1 MGARSRVGSSRVTG
15 RDVHPYREPAGKG
28 DSAHLLGFRSDRK
41 RNRASCAYMASMDEV
56 ATLSRRRDG
65 QAKGSG
71 QAAEFEAFF
80 ADHHEALFRALWL
93 LTRNRHEAEEVMQ
106 DAFLALWPRWES
118 VVQGPDAVGYLYR
131 TAMNVWR
138 SRLRRAAVAVRK
150 AVHQI
155 PPDDEMAAVE
165 HRDAVVRALGP
176 LPPRQR
182 AAVVLMDVLDLS
194 SERAGEMLRIRP
206 ATVRVLAARGRARLA
221 KEMGD
226 RDD

>member
-1 MGARSRVGSSRVTG
+1 
-15 RDVHPYREPAGKG
+15 
-28 DSAHLLGFRSDRK
+28 
-41 RNRASCAYMASMDEV
+41 MAPMDEV

-65 QAKGSG
+65 RADGSG
-71 QAAEFEAFF
+71 QPAEFEAFF
-80 ADHHEALFRALWL
+80 ADHHEALFRALRL

-118 VVQGPDAVGYLYR
+118 VATGPDAVGYLYR
-131 TAMNVWR
+131 TAMNLWR

-165 HRDAVVRALGP
+165 QRDAVVRVLGP
-176 LPPRQR
+176 LPPGQR

-194 SERAGEMLRIRP
+194 SGRAGEMLRISP
-206 ATVRVLAARGRARLA
+206 ATVRVLAARGRATLA
-221 KEMGD
+221 KEMG
-226 RDD
+226 

>member
-1 MGARSRVGSSRVTG
+1 MGSSGLTG
-15 RDVHPYREPAGKG
+15 CEFDPREGSWQGRPIPGWI
-28 DSAHLLGFRSDRK
+28 SAFNRK
-41 RNRASCAYMASMDEV
+41 RNPASYAYMAPMDEV

-65 QAKGSG
+65 RADGSG
-71 QAAEFEAFF
+71 QADEFEAFF
-80 ADHHEALFRALWL
+80 ADHHDPLFRALRL
-93 LTRNRHEAEEVMQ
+93 LTRNRLEAVEIMQ

-118 VVQGPDAVGYLYR
+118 VATGPDAVGYLYR
-131 TAMNVWR
+131 TAMNLWR

-165 HRDAVVRALGP
+165 QRDAVVRALGP

-194 SERAGEMLRIRP
+194 SERAGEMLRVRP

-221 KEMGD
+221 KEMRD